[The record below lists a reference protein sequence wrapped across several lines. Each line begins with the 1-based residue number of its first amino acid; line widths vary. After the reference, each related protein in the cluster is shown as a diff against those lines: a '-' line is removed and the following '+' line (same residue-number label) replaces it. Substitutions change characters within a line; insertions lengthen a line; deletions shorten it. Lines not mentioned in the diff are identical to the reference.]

1 MGVEDAF
8 SSPVM
13 FDPADVMAQ
22 EDSSWLIH
30 SNSHQIQNVTSANY
44 LGVKISSELR
54 LDSHIAEVTSR
65 ANRTLGFVRRNLRIC
80 SHEAKGAPYK
90 SLMRPSWST
99 IVLYWTVSCIDSTE
113 KVRRHAVRWA
123 MQDYKLTSSVTVTLE
138 EPFLQS
144 RRKRARLST
153 LCKFRQKI
161 GSDQLLL
168 LWYALPQDLVSA
180 TDLPPPP
187 PTRHP

>member
-1 MGVEDAF
+1 MGVEDVF
-8 SSPVM
+8 SFPVM

-80 SHEAKGAPYK
+80 GKK
-90 SLMRPSWST
+90 SS
-99 IVLYWTVSCIDSTE
+99 
-113 KVRRHAVRWA
+113 
-123 MQDYKLTSSVTVTLE
+123 
-138 EPFLQS
+138 LQS
-144 RRKRARLST
+144 SGE
-153 LCKFRQKI
+153 I
-161 GSDQLLL
+161 
-168 LWYALPQDLVSA
+168 
-180 TDLPPPP
+180 PPSV
-187 PTRHP
+187 R